1 MTVGKKIQL
10 EKRENIT
17 NLINGYYINVQQI
30 IDDKKSYNSRLRFM
44 MQVSHCNI
52 VMIFLMI
59 SMSVH

>member
-17 NLINGYYINVQQI
+17 NLINGYYIYVQQI
-30 IDDKKSYNSRLRFM
+30 IDDKESYNSRLRFM

-52 VMIFLMI
+52 LINLLVTFIF
-59 SMSVH
+59 

>member
-17 NLINGYYINVQQI
+17 NLINGYYDYVQQI
-30 IDDKKSYNSRLRFM
+30 IDDKESYNSRLRFM

-52 VMIFLMI
+52 VIHFLVTFI
-59 SMSVH
+59 Y